1 MSQPFKS
8 LTGQQIAACLGITAE
23 QLSALVAAGEFAAPD
38 VAVIDPRYV
47 PTWAWAIATAAT
59 AMASITETS
68 LGTALQSARQAAVLA
83 TFGTWP
89 N

>member
-1 MSQPFKS
+1 MSQPFKT
-8 LTGQQIAACLGITAE
+8 LTGQQIAACLGITE
-23 QLSALVAAGEFAAPD
+23 QQLSGLVAAGEFAAPD
-38 VAVIDPRYV
+38 AAVMDPRY
-47 PTWAWAIATAAT
+47 PPSWAWAVATAAT

-68 LGTALQSARQAAVLA
+68 LGTALQSAKQPAVLA